1 MTNDPPAERMV
12 DVALP
17 PGRRSD
23 ALWAGGRGV
32 GATTPMRPLLSEAQ
46 DRAPYQPEAS
56 P

>member
-1 MTNDPPAERMV
+1 MLDTCMELHGMTNDDWRIV

-32 GATTPMRPLLSEAQ
+32 GATSRRLRSTILKK
-46 DRAPYQPEAS
+46 
-56 P
+56 